1 MQGDY
6 RPFERPQ
13 AQRSL
18 VMQIA
23 LGVFLGSLA
32 AAAVMW
38 AVVELRVRW
47 EVHQAAE
54 LLHEHT
60 RRVQQELEQAN
71 EKNRLHLLA
80 EQAAKEQASRA
91 ATEQQRAADVA
102 KQAAQAEVARRE
114 SAWSRYY
121 KPSPGC
127 ALAGQSIECAN
138 EFIRAKRS
146 FEQKYADGLL

>member
-38 AVVELRVRW
+38 GVVELRVRW
-47 EVHQAAE
+47 EMHQAAE
-54 LLHEHT
+54 LLNEHT
-60 RRVQQELEQAN
+60 RRVQQEVEQAN
-71 EKNRLHLLA
+71 EKSRLHLLA

-91 ATEQQRAADVA
+91 AIEQQQAADVA
-102 KQAAQAEVARRE
+102 KHAEAARRA

-146 FEQKYADGLL
+146 FEQKYAAGLL